1 MTAMLVG
8 PSALETSGKS
18 NGDKFLSHNHIPL
31 HSSVSNVASVIVRMA
46 GIRVHIPG
54 MEGDEPSRLI
64 NGVANLTEVLQQ
76 AIPQLT
82 RSFVETLD
90 TVTNIFRPHGNVTD
104 EDIEEISEQSIL
116 HLQKMTQGTVKLLD
130 TLNEGLTPM
139 QDISLGLVD
148 LLETTNKTIQVT
160 TLVIL
165 VLAVLAFV
173 FCFALVGMCGIYYAC
188 YYKKDNFESV
198 NSKQGV
204 EYVRDKI

>member
-1 MTAMLVG
+1 MG
-8 PSALETSGKS
+8 
-18 NGDKFLSHNHIPL
+18 
-31 HSSVSNVASVIVRMA
+31 ASVIVRMA

-54 MEGDEPSRLI
+54 MDGDEPSRLI

-82 RSFVETLD
+82 RSFVGTLD

-148 LLETTNKTIQVT
+148 LLETTN
-160 TLVIL
+160 
-165 VLAVLAFV
+165 
-173 FCFALVGMCGIYYAC
+173 
-188 YYKKDNFESV
+188 
-198 NSKQGV
+198 
-204 EYVRDKI
+204 

>member
-1 MTAMLVG
+1 MG
-8 PSALETSGKS
+8 
-18 NGDKFLSHNHIPL
+18 
-31 HSSVSNVASVIVRMA
+31 SVIVKMA

-54 MEGDEPSRLI
+54 MDGDEPSRLI

-82 RSFVETLD
+82 RSFVETLH
-90 TVTNIFRPHGNVTD
+90 TVTNIFRPHGNATD
-104 EDIEEISEQSIL
+104 EDLEEISEQSIL
-116 HLQKMTQGTVKLLD
+116 HLHKMTQGTVKLLD
-130 TLNEGLTPM
+130 TLNDGLSPM

-148 LLETTNKTIQVT
+148 LLDTTNRTIQVT

-173 FCFALVGMCGIYYAC
+173 FFFALVGMCGIYYAC

-204 EYVRDKI
+204 EYVREQI